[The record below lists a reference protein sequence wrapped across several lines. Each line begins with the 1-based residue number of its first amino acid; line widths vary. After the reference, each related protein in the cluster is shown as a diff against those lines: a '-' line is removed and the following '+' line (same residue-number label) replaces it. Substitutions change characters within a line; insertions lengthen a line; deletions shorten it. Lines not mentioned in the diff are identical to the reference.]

1 MLRNTAVC
9 LQGTHILSPSRL
21 GSYQRGQWSWRH
33 QVQLFINW
41 LAHFQLIRDTIDLWQ
56 VHWKL
61 TVHVRN
67 VIEPWFGNTLYI
79 VHKFQQ
85 QCFLSQLFAEL
96 FKCCNSNKTHFLL
109 SYGHIHKNSQLPLIY
124 YKNIFSWSKRFFIWK
139 TVFYSGFYLIWSG
152 GCILLLLLR
161 YQLFISYEF
170 LFCFLFCFYFSHI
183 LPGSMHLLECHS
195 IHP

>member
-21 GSYQRGQWSWRH
+21 GSYQRGQWSWCH

-109 SYGHIHKNSQLPLIY
+109 SYGHIYKNSHRFCKL
-124 YKNIFSWSKRFFIWK
+124 KKRKTKGLTASVRKPPYLYFI
-139 TVFYSGFYLIWSG
+139 
-152 GCILLLLLR
+152 LR
-161 YQLFISYEF
+161 KS
-170 LFCFLFCFYFSHI
+170 
-183 LPGSMHLLECHS
+183 
-195 IHP
+195 